1 MAEEDGESMRIRA
14 ITVRAAEPR
23 DAKNYADWLKAA
35 EDINLVDRS
44 VYSYPTTNTIVVEK
58 DGEPVLMNSFQAV
71 LVMEALAPKPGISPM
86 DEARALKELF
96 EGVKRIAAGT
106 GVKEIMFACK
116 DPRVIKFVEKHGG
129 EVLSVPVLRFKL

>member
-1 MAEEDGESMRIRA
+1 MKNV
-14 ITVRAAEPR
+14 TVRGAEPR
-23 DAKNYADWLKAA
+23 DAKNYADWLQAA
-35 EDINLVDRS
+35 EDINLVDRG
-44 VYSYPTTNTIVVEK
+44 VYSYPTTNTVVVEK

-96 EGVKRIAAGT
+96 AGIKRVAEAT

-116 DPRVIKFVEKHGG
+116 DSRVIKFVEKHGG